1 MLSKPALSWEPDC
14 RICIWDA
21 CNSYFWEMDI
31 QFPNLIHHAIPFFVA
46 FVLLEIVLTAWRR
59 IPTYQAKDALSSIAM
74 GLGNVGVGF
83 ISKALIFGA
92 YTLVYQFRIF
102 TLDFSWWMWIL
113 LFLGDDLSYYWF
125 HRTSHNVRYFWASH
139 IVHHSSQNYN
149 LATAL
154 RQTWTG
160 GLTGSFIFY
169 LWLPLLGFHPLA
181 ILFMHSIS
189 LLYQFWIHTE
199 LIDRMPRWFEYIF
212 NTPSHHRVHHSS
224 DTKYLDRN
232 HAGILIIWDR
242 MFGTFIEED
251 EHPHYGLTKNIH
263 SFNPLYIATHE
274 WIAIFQDIRK
284 HPKYF
289 WSYLF
294 GPPGWSHDGSRKTSA
309 QLRAE
314 MQDSE

>member
-1 MLSKPALSWEPDC
+1 MRLLDSTAMIIFESME
-14 RICIWDA
+14 
-21 CNSYFWEMDI
+21 
-31 QFPNLIHHAIPFFVA
+31 FPNLIHAAIPFFVG
-46 FVLLEIVLTAWRR
+46 FVLLEIILTAWRR
-59 IPTYQAKDALSSIAM
+59 IPTYQAKDALSSIGM
-74 GLGNVGVGF
+74 GLGNVAVGIF
-83 ISKALIFGA
+83 SKGLIFGA
-92 YTLVYQFRIF
+92 YSFVYQFRVF
-102 TLDFSWWMWIL
+102 DLEFSWWYWLL
-113 LFLGDDLSYYWF
+113 LFLGDDFSYYWF
-125 HRTSHNVRYFWASH
+125 HRSSHSIRYFWASH

-160 GLTGSFIFY
+160 GITGSFVFY
-169 LWLPLLGFHPLA
+169 LWMPLLGFHPIA

-199 LIDRMPRWFEYIF
+199 LIDRMPRWFEFIF

-224 DTKYLDRN
+224 DVKYLDRN

-242 MFGTFIEED
+242 MFGTFVEEE
-251 EHPHYGLTKNIH
+251 EHPNYGLTKNIS

-274 WIAIFQDIRK
+274 WIDILKDIRK
-284 HPKYF
+284 NPRYT
-289 WSYLF
+289 WQYLF

-314 MQDSE
+314 VKK

>member
-1 MLSKPALSWEPDC
+1 
-14 RICIWDA
+14 
-21 CNSYFWEMDI
+21 MDFE
-31 QFPNLIHHAIPFFVA
+31 FPNLINQAIPFFVA
-46 FVLLEIVLTAWRR
+46 FVLLEVVLTAWRR

-74 GLGNVGVGF
+74 GLGNVAVGLL
-83 ISKALIFGA
+83 SKGLILGA
-92 YTLVYQFRIF
+92 YVIVYQYRFF
-102 TLDFSWWMWIL
+102 TLENTWYMWLL
-113 LFLGDDLSYYWF
+113 LFLGDDLSYYWY
-125 HRTSHNVRYFWASH
+125 HRSAHNIRYFWASH
-139 IVHHSSQNYN
+139 VVHHSSQNYN

-160 GLTGSFIFY
+160 GITGSFIFY
-169 LWLPLLGFHPLA
+169 LWLPLLGFNPLA

-199 LIDRMPRWFEYIF
+199 LIDRMPAWFEFIF

-224 DTKYLDRN
+224 DAKYLDRN

-242 MFGTFIEED
+242 MFGTFQQEE
-251 EHPHYGLTKNIH
+251 EHPNYVLTANIK

-274 WIAIFQDIRK
+274 WIAIFKDLRR

-294 GPPGWSHDGSRKTSA
+294 GPPGWSHDGSRKTSE

-314 MQDSE
+314 MQKSE

>member
-1 MLSKPALSWEPDC
+1 ME
-14 RICIWDA
+14 
-21 CNSYFWEMDI
+21 
-31 QFPNLIHHAIPFFVA
+31 FPNLIHAAIPFFVG

-59 IPTYQAKDALSSIAM
+59 IPTYQAKDALSSIGM
-74 GLGNVGVGF
+74 GLGNVAVG
-83 ISKALIFGA
+83 ILSKGLIFGV
-92 YTLVYQFRIF
+92 YSFVYQFRIF
-102 TLDFSWWMWIL
+102 ELEFSWWYWLL
-113 LFLGDDLSYYWF
+113 LFLGDDFSYYWF
-125 HRTSHNVRYFWASH
+125 HRSSHSIRYFWASH
-139 IVHHSSQNYN
+139 VVHHSSQRYN

-160 GLTGSFIFY
+160 GITGSFVFY
-169 LWLPLLGFHPLA
+169 LWMPLLGFHPVA

-199 LIDRMPRWFEYIF
+199 LIDSLPRWFEFIF

-224 DTKYLDRN
+224 DVKYLDRN

-242 MFGTFIEED
+242 MFGTFVKEE
-251 EHPHYGLTKNIH
+251 EHPTYGLTKNIS

-274 WIAIFQDIRK
+274 WIDIVKDIRK
-284 HPKYF
+284 NPRYF
-289 WSYLF
+289 WQYLF

-314 MQDSE
+314 SKK

>member
-1 MLSKPALSWEPDC
+1 M
-14 RICIWDA
+14 
-21 CNSYFWEMDI
+21 N
-31 QFPNLIHHAIPFFVA
+31 FPNLINQAIPFFVA
-46 FVLLEIVLTAWRR
+46 FVLLEVVLTAWRR
-59 IPTYQAKDALSSIAM
+59 IKTYEAKDALSSIAM
-74 GLGNVGVGF
+74 GLGNVAVGLL
-83 ISKALIFGA
+83 SKGLILGA
-92 YTLVYQFRIF
+92 YLFVYQYRLF
-102 TLDFSWWMWIL
+102 TLENTWWMWLL
-113 LFLGDDLSYYWF
+113 LFLGDDLSYYWY
-125 HRTSHNVRYFWASH
+125 HRSAHNIRYFWASH
-139 IVHHSSQNYN
+139 VVHHSSQNYN

-160 GLTGSFIFY
+160 GITGSFIFY
-169 LWLPLLGFHPLA
+169 LWMPLLGFNPWA

-199 LIDRMPRWFEYIF
+199 LIDRMPRWFEFIF

-224 DTKYLDRN
+224 DAKYLDRN

-242 MFGTFIEED
+242 MFGTFQEEE
-251 EHPHYGLTKNIH
+251 EHPNYGLTANIK

-274 WIAIFQDIRK
+274 WIAIFKDLRK

-294 GPPGWSHDGSRKTSA
+294 GPPGWSHDGSRKTSE

-314 MQDSE
+314 MRKGVWD

>member
-1 MLSKPALSWEPDC
+1 
-14 RICIWDA
+14 
-21 CNSYFWEMDI
+21 MDFN
-31 QFPNLIHHAIPFFVA
+31 FPNLIHGAIPFFVA
-46 FVLLEIVLTAWRR
+46 FVLLEIVLTSIRR
-59 IPTYQAKDALSSIAM
+59 IKTYEAKDALSSIGM
-74 GLGNVGVGF
+74 GLGNVAVGIF
-83 ISKALIFGA
+83 SKTLIFGA
-92 YTLVYQFRIF
+92 YMLVYQYRIF
-102 TLDFSWWMWIL
+102 TLENSWWMWLL
-113 LFLGDDLSYYWF
+113 LFLGDDFSYYWF
-125 HRTSHNVRYFWASH
+125 HRSSHNVRYFWASH
-139 IVHHSSQNYN
+139 VVHHSSQKYN

-160 GLTGSFIFY
+160 GITGSFVFY

-181 ILFMHSIS
+181 IMFMHSIS

-199 LIDRMPRWFEYIF
+199 LIHRMPAWFEFIF

-242 MFGTFIEED
+242 LFGTFTEEE
-251 EHPHYGLTKNIH
+251 EHPNYGLTKNIR

-274 WIAIFQDIRK
+274 WLAIFSDIWR
-284 HPKYF
+284 HPRYA
-289 WSYLF
+289 WQYLF

-314 MQDSE
+314 QRHAK

>member
-1 MLSKPALSWEPDC
+1 
-14 RICIWDA
+14 
-21 CNSYFWEMDI
+21 MDFN
-31 QFPNLIHHAIPFFVA
+31 FPNLIHSAIPFFVG
-46 FVLLEIVLTAWRR
+46 FVLLEILLTAIRR
-59 IPTYQAKDALSSIAM
+59 IATYEAKDALSSIAM
-74 GLGNVGVGF
+74 GLGNVAVGLF
-83 ISKALIFGA
+83 SKALIFGA
-92 YTLVYQFRIF
+92 YMLVYQYRIF
-102 TLDFSWWMWIL
+102 TLENTWWMWLL
-113 LFLGDDLSYYWF
+113 LFLGDDLSYYWY

-139 IVHHSSQNYN
+139 VVHHSSQKYN

-160 GLTGSFIFY
+160 GITGSFLFY

-199 LIDRMPRWFEYIF
+199 LIDRMPRWFEFIF

-242 MFGTFIEED
+242 MFGTFVEEE
-251 EHPHYGLTKNIH
+251 EHPNYGLTKNIK

-274 WIAIFQDIRK
+274 WIDIFKDISKNPR
-284 HPKYF
+284 YT
-289 WSYLF
+289 WQYLF

-314 MQDSE
+314 MRAKK